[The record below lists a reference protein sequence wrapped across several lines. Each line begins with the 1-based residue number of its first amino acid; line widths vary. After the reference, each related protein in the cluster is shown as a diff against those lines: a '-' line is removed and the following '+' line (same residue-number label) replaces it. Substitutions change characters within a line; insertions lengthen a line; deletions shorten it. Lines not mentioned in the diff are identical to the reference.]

1 MSKVQTGLSVLRGW
15 VIRFLDQKLETAC
28 TAVRQIQEIERVY
41 IRYQNAPHL
50 TYDQFQTLRLYLDTS
65 REQALDEMEQ
75 SLLHF
80 ERLFWFQTEQK
91 QLTFQNKLWFIEGI
105 VWEINQSTEIPQ
117 QQLKINGLTADE
129 PIGLIPRSI
138 ARTFSRLQTELDPD
152 AEPLLMQ
159 EFKLIRYQAIASF
172 QFFGNLL
179 FFPWLSQNIFKVF
192 FFKPILS
199 HWWNTGQRQ
208 LFLNSFQEQ
217 KALEELQKLEDTAW
231 LDLLMAYSSEVPL
244 SLFINTIHERALQ
257 LVASYNDYSIQAL
270 VQLCTDGIFV
280 CTLLLLLAFSQRK
293 LSLAQMRA
301 VGKKRSY
308 LIDTMKA
315 FLILLFTDLLIGFHS
330 PHGWEILIESFMTYL
345 GFAPNQYVVSLFVST
360 FPVIVD
366 TVFKYWIFR
375 HLNRVSPSIVVTY
388 HTMSE

>member
-15 VIRFLDQKLETAC
+15 VIRFLDQKLEIAC

-41 IRYQNAPHL
+41 IRYQDAPHL
-50 TYDQFQTLRLYLDTS
+50 TYDQFQTLRLYLDTI

-80 ERLFWFQTEQK
+80 ERFFWFRTEQK

-105 VWEINQSTEIPQ
+105 VWEMNQSTEILQ

-172 QFFGNLL
+172 QFLGHLL
-179 FFPWLSQNIFKVF
+179 FFPWVSQQIFKIF

-199 HWWNTGQRQ
+199 HWWNTGQRE

-217 KALEELQKLEDTAW
+217 KALEELQN
-231 LDLLMAYSSEVPL
+231 
-244 SLFINTIHERALQ
+244 LF
-257 LVASYNDYSIQAL
+257 D
-270 VQLCTDGIFV
+270 
-280 CTLLLLLAFSQRK
+280 
-293 LSLAQMRA
+293 
-301 VGKKRSY
+301 
-308 LIDTMKA
+308 
-315 FLILLFTDLLIGFHS
+315 
-330 PHGWEILIESFMTYL
+330 
-345 GFAPNQYVVSLFVST
+345 VSR
-360 FPVIVD
+360 D
-366 TVFKYWIFR
+366 R
-375 HLNRVSPSIVVTY
+375 
-388 HTMSE
+388 

>member
-1 MSKVQTGLSVLRGW
+1 MSKVQTGLSVLRSW
-15 VIRFLDQKLETAC
+15 VIRFLDQELEIAC
-28 TAVRQIQEIERVY
+28 TAVRKIQEIERVY
-41 IRYQNAPHL
+41 IRYQDAPHL
-50 TYDQFQTLRLYLDTS
+50 TYDQFQTLRLYLDTT

-80 ERLFWFQTEQK
+80 ERFFWFRTEQK

-105 VWEINQSTEIPQ
+105 VWEINQSTEILQ

-172 QFFGNLL
+172 QFFGHLL
-179 FFPWLSQNIFKVF
+179 FFPWVSQNILKIF
-192 FFKPILS
+192 FFNPILS
-199 HWWNTGQRQ
+199 HWWNTGQQ
-208 LFLNSFQEQ
+208 ELFLNSFQEQ

-257 LVASYNDYSIQAL
+257 LVASTNDSSIQAL
-270 VQLCTDGIFV
+270 VQLCTDGVFV
-280 CTLLLLLAFSQRK
+280 CTLLLLLVFSQRK
-293 LSLAQMRA
+293 LSLAQVRA
-301 VGKKRSY
+301 VKVCGFYKDEKMLTNHKKC
-308 LIDTMKA
+308 L
-315 FLILLFTDLLIGFHS
+315 
-330 PHGWEILIESFMTYL
+330 E
-345 GFAPNQYVVSLFVST
+345 Q
-360 FPVIVD
+360 
-366 TVFKYWIFR
+366 
-375 HLNRVSPSIVVTY
+375 
-388 HTMSE
+388 